1 MREGWAKLR
10 SSANFFSSGCA
21 KVAELRKACEVVWLL
36 RGRVGESDR
45 ERDRWDE
52 FLVGEVLTD
61 EDLDGERLGDL
72 GSRRSELDRPKASK
86 DDEGLFERFRR
97 FGEELVVEARR

>member
-1 MREGWAKLR
+1 MRGGWAKLR
-10 SSANFFSSGCA
+10 SSAKFFSPGCA
-21 KVAELRKACEVVWLL
+21 KVAELRKVCEVVWFL
-36 RGRVGESDR
+36 RERVGESDL

-72 GSRRSELDRPKASK
+72 GSRRSE
-86 DDEGLFERFRR
+86 
-97 FGEELVVEARR
+97 